1 MSRNYDVFA
10 LAAAAL
16 CGCASTSQGG
26 GNNGDG
32 GGSGSAPPFTNGVS
46 TLAGSSDAAFVDGDR
61 DVARFS
67 NPVNVAYGPDGNVY
81 VADFDN
87 GKIRVVRA
95 DGTTSTLIQ
104 QTNFARPFGLVFADA
119 NTLYCTTDSNGQAQH
134 VPGKTGS
141 IWKIDIGAQ
150 QATEIIDSIGMPR
163 GIALL
168 ADGRL
173 ALADYENHVV
183 ELLDPAT
190 AALTTI
196 AGTFG
201 APGYADG
208 VGTAARFSV
217 PLGIVQ
223 RSDGSLVVADE
234 MNNRLRV
241 VSLTGAVTTLA
252 GTGQSGYADGAM
264 TTGMFSQPEAIAI
277 DKSGTLYVTDLGNYR
292 VRRIKGTTIDTIA
305 GDGTA
310 GYMDSDDDLSA
321 EFFGL
326 EGLSVKPDG
335 SMVYVADGSRG
346 NPAPYNRVRQI
357 ELP

>member
-1 MSRNYDVFA
+1 MSRNYDVLA

-16 CGCASTSQGG
+16 CGCASSSQSGG
-26 GNNGDG
+26 GGTGDG
-32 GGSGSAPPFTNGVS
+32 GGSAPPFTNGTS
-46 TLAGSSDAAFVDGDR
+46 TLAGSGDAAFVDGDR

-67 NPVNVAYGPDGNVY
+67 NPVNVAFGPDGNVY

-87 GKIRVVRA
+87 NKIRVVTA
-95 DGTTSTLIQ
+95 DGTTSTLIAQ
-104 QTNFARPFGLVFADA
+104 MNFARPFGLVFADA

-134 VPGKTGS
+134 APGKTGS
-141 IWKIDIGAQ
+141 VWKIDIAAQ
-150 QATEIIDSIGMPR
+150 QATEIIDSIGLPR
-163 GIALL
+163 GIAFL

-173 ALADYENHVV
+173 ALADYENHVI
-183 ELLDPAT
+183 ELLDPNT
-190 AALTTI
+190 AALTTL

-201 APGYADG
+201 APGFADG
-208 VGTAARFSV
+208 TGAAARFSV

-241 VSLTGAVTTLA
+241 VTLTGSVTTMA
-252 GTGQSGYADGAM
+252 GTGESGFADGSMTSAM
-264 TTGMFSQPEAIAI
+264 FALPEALAI

-292 VRRIKGTTIDTIA
+292 VRRIKGSTIDTIA

-310 GYMDSDDDLSA
+310 GYMDSDDNLSA

-326 EGLSVKPDG
+326 EGVSVKPDG
-335 SMVYVADGSRG
+335 SMVYVADGNRG
-346 NPAPYNRVRQI
+346 NPVPFNRVRQI
-357 ELP
+357 ELH